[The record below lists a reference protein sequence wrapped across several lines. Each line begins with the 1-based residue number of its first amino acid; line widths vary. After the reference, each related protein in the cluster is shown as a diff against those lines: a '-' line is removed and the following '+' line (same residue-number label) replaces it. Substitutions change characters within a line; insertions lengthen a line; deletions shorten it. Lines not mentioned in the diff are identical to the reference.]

1 MSLPHA
7 LLTSL
12 LEKPSSGSE
21 LTRRFEKSIGYFWQA
36 THQQIY
42 RELGRLEVAGWVE
55 SQAEEG
61 ARGRKRSYRVL
72 PAGKEELWRWV
83 SEQSDPRPFKDEIM
97 LRLRAEAVVGP
108 SGLIED
114 LKRRLQIHQ
123 QRLAV
128 YKAIEAKDFLGKE
141 PTRERRLKHLILRA
155 GVMVES
161 MYIQFSTEALDIL
174 QEDPIR

>member
-42 RELGRLEVAGWVE
+42 RELARLEDSGWVE
-55 SQAEEG
+55 SHAEEG

-72 PAGKEELWRWV
+72 PEGKNELWRWV
-83 SEQSDPRPFKDEIM
+83 SQQSDPRPFKDEIM
-97 LRLRAEAVVGP
+97 LRLRAEAVIGP
-108 SGLIED
+108 SGLVND
-114 LKRRLQIHQ
+114 LQRRLVIHQ
-123 QRLAV
+123 QRLSV
-128 YKAIEAKDFLGKE
+128 YQAIETKDFLGKE
-141 PTRERRLKHLILRA
+141 PSRERKLKHLILKA

-161 MYIQFSTEALDIL
+161 MYIQFCKEAIDIL
-174 QEDPIR
+174 HD